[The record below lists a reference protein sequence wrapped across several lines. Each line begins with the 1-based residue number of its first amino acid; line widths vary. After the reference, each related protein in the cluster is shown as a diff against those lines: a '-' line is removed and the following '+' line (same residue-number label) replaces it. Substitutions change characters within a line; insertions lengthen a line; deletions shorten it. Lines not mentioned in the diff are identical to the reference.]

1 LALCNRLLTHSLA
14 YLLTHSLT
22 HSLTD
27 GRRRYLDMF
36 VARLGFLT
44 YIIFGALNIHSPTI
58 LYSFIPLFLPNVLCY
73 RYSPSLTYSLTH
85 LTTYSLTHRYA
96 LIKWDLDSEYWC
108 YYHAG
113 FHLFTAIEQFLILY
127 YYVIERDAQ

>member
-1 LALCNRLLTHSLA
+1 MQQMEDVVTLVLTHSPN
-14 YLLTHSLT
+14 LTHSPT

-27 GRRRYLDMF
+27 MF
-36 VARLGFLT
+36 MARLGFLT
-44 YIIFGALNIHSPTI
+44 YIVFGALNIHSPTI

-73 RYSPSLTYSLTH
+73 RYSPSLTYSLSH

>member
-1 LALCNRLLTHSLA
+1 MQQMEDVVTLVLTHSPN
-14 YLLTHSLT
+14 LTHSPT

-27 GRRRYLDMF
+27 MF
-36 VARLGFLT
+36 MARLGFLT
-44 YIIFGALNIHSPTI
+44 YIVFGALNIHSPTI

-73 RYSPSLTYSLTH
+73 RY
-85 LTTYSLTHRYA
+85 A
-96 LIKWDLDSEYWC
+96 LIKWDRDSEYWC

-113 FHLFTAIEQFLILY
+113 FHLFTAVEQFLILY